1 MIPFGVEQAPNAL
14 NGLKCSSKEELNFC
28 RALGLPVKDFGL
40 SGAVF
45 APTYITAV
53 LPSMSGEEALA
64 YFGKDTSWDE
74 ATKTKMQNAIDPRD
88 LIAMFI
94 LSAPLDAWSRLTA
107 EKRWLYVLFVSAT
120 GAREGDLWVADLTY
134 IKSLGIK
141 SEEFFTLQT
150 SFRAQGVDAVA
161 PLAGLFRRV
170 AEAEAPATP

>member
-1 MIPFGVEQAPNAL
+1 
-14 NGLKCSSKEELNFC
+14 
-28 RALGLPVKDFGL
+28 
-40 SGAVF
+40 
-45 APTYITAV
+45 
-53 LPSMSGEEALA
+53 MSGEEALA

-107 EKRWLYVLFVSAT
+107 EKRWLYVMFVSST
-120 GAREGDLWVADLTY
+120 GSREGDLWVADLSY
-134 IKSLGIK
+134 LKSLGTK